1 MKSLATIQKMAKA
14 GKILSRLVFILCLIA
29 FGFGAA
35 LLILFAQAGQ
45 TTLPDGSNFAALLRM
60 EGNVTLEVLY
70 AYFTVILL
78 FSAGE
83 AVIAKFAEHYF
94 KRELTDGT
102 PFTQGGADEMKRLG
116 ILTICI
122 SIGTQCVAA
131 IILSLVLGDQRTQT
145 TAASSWS
152 NAGQLFYG
160 IAFLIVSAIL
170 RYGAEMCEGKQLRK
184 A

>member
-1 MKSLATIQKMAKA
+1 MKSLATIQKMART
-14 GKILSRLVFILCLIA
+14 GKVLSKLVFILSLIA

-45 TTLPDGSNFAALLRM
+45 TTLPDGINFAALLRM
-60 EGNVTLEVLY
+60 ESNVTMEGLY
-70 AYFTVILL
+70 AYFTVVLL

-102 PFTQGGADEMKRLG
+102 PFTQSGADELKRLG

-131 IILSLVLGDQRTQT
+131 IILSLVLGEQG

-160 IAFLIVSAIL
+160 IAFLITSVIF
-170 RYGAEMCEGKQLRK
+170 RYGAELCEGRQLHK

>member
-1 MKSLATIQKMAKA
+1 MKSLTTIQKLAKL
-14 GKILSRLVFILCLIA
+14 GKILSTLIFVLSVFFFCFNTFQLVVFSIKGSAVLSNGAGLGGFTSTESSMTLKAGYGTLAIFLIVR
-29 FGFGAA
+29 
-35 LLILFAQAGQ
+35 AG
-45 TTLPDGSNFAALLRM
+45 DA
-60 EGNVTLEVLY
+60 VL
-70 AYFTVILL
+70 
-78 FSAGE
+78 
-83 AVIAKFAEHYF
+83 AKFAEHYF

-102 PFTQGGADEMKRLG
+102 PFTQGGADELKRLG

-131 IILSLVLGDQRTQT
+131 IILSLVLEDQRTQS

-160 IAFLIVSAIL
+160 IAFLIVSVIF
-170 RYGAEMCEGKQLRK
+170 RYGAEMCEGRQLRK